1 MFEYKDS
8 VKQLNVFNFN
18 LIKKLLK
25 NEKVRVLT
33 KYYCPIDNM
42 VTTNDNDNNTV
53 EITLDYLQFI
63 RTSISG
69 LKESVLGN

>member
-1 MFEYKDS
+1 MCQKRG
-8 VKQLNVFNFN
+8 NVN
-18 LIKKLLK
+18 LIKKLLEK
-25 NEKVRVLT
+25 EKVKVLT

-42 VTTNDNDNNTV
+42 VTTNDNDNDNNTV

-69 LKESVLGN
+69 LKETVLGN